1 MIGLFR
7 PLNNNL
13 QKTELAKVKQIH
25 CSGCVSLR
33 RFGSW
38 PSTLAYPYETDLLNW
53 LIFGFGNLKSNIKHL
68 PCTAMPLIPKTVL
81 TFPKKYQDISG
92 AFSVLV
98 GWATASDHERDEN
111 SRLSKFLRKRLDPHL
126 ETALATLD
134 ITPGTPPDPRLLSE
148 LDESK
153 GNTIE
158 GLTSLYRPFVS
169 GLWKSAFLSTGIP
182 ALTGE
187 RGQSLADNL
196 SDVMLVSDA
205 WIDRQ
210 TDHLNGYPNPF
221 SPNATNE
228 ADGYL
233 EQKLK
238 ELTLLTH
245 GAKEPYG
252 AILRSVFKDGVG
264 ARIWKMQNLKGR
276 KLEKSNDAK

>member
-13 QKTELAKVKQIH
+13 QKAELAKVKQIH

-33 RFGSW
+33 KFGSW

-53 LIFGFGNLKSNIKHL
+53 LIFGFGYVNADEKLT
-68 PCTAMPLIPKTVL
+68 PCTAFPLIPKKAL
-81 TFPKKYQDISG
+81 NIPPKYEAISG

-111 SRLSKFLRKRLDPHL
+111 SRLSRFLRKRLDPHL
-126 ETALATLD
+126 ESALATLD
-134 ITPGTPPDPRLLSE
+134 ITPGSPPDPRLLSE
-148 LDESK
+148 LDESQ
-153 GNTIE
+153 GITVE

-169 GLWKSAFLSTGIP
+169 GLWNSAFQATGIP

-187 RGQSLADNL
+187 RGQLLADNL

-228 ADGYL
+228 AEVYL
-233 EQKLK
+233 EQKLR

-264 ARIWKMQNLKGR
+264 ARIWKMQNLKVR
-276 KLEKSNDAK
+276 KMEKTNDTK

>member
-13 QKTELAKVKQIH
+13 QKAELAKVKQIH

-33 RFGSW
+33 KFGSW

-53 LIFGFGNLKSNIKHL
+53 LIFGFGYVNADEKLT
-68 PCTAMPLIPKTVL
+68 PCTAFPLIPKKAL
-81 TFPKKYQDISG
+81 NIPPKYEAISG

-111 SRLSKFLRKRLDPHL
+111 SRLSRFLRKRLDPHL
-126 ETALATLD
+126 ESALAILD
-134 ITPGTPPDPRLLSE
+134 ITPGSPPDPRLLSE
-148 LDESK
+148 LDESQ
-153 GNTIE
+153 GTTIE

-169 GLWKSAFLSTGIP
+169 GLWNSAFQATEIP

-187 RGQSLADNL
+187 RGQLLADNL

-210 TDHLNGYPNPF
+210 IDHLNGYPNPF

-228 ADGYL
+228 AEVYL
-233 EQKLK
+233 EQKLR

-264 ARIWKMQNLKGR
+264 ARIWKMQNLKVR
-276 KLEKSNDAK
+276 KMEKINDTK